1 MDVHQP
7 DDHVPDDPLDL
18 SRREVLLRVGTGGMA
33 VALLA
38 RSLSAA
44 QAQEATPA
52 AEGGMPPGLGFT
64 VLSSVTLDDAPPA
77 PIVLNLWRA
86 TMEPGASVPIS
97 SFPYPSVF
105 YVEAGPVVCP
115 GSAPR
120 FLISKDGTV
129 RDVGDET
136 VTVQPGESFYIPA
149 NVPDGA
155 RNDGTELH
163 VSLGVDL
170 IPAEGMATPTN

>member
-1 MDVHQP
+1 MPTRDTPVMSSS
-7 DDHVPDDPLDL
+7 DGF
-18 SRREVLLRVGTGGMA
+18 SRRTVVSVGGTGLA
-33 VALLA
+33 LALLA
-38 RSLSAA
+38 RSIS
-44 QAQEATPA
+44 QGSAQEATPA
-52 AEGGMPPGLGFT
+52 AEGGMPEGLGFT

-86 TMEPGASVPIS
+86 TMEPGASIPIS

-115 GSAPR
+115 GSGPR
-120 FLISKDGTV
+120 FLIRKDGTV

-170 IPAEGMATPTN
+170 IPAEGMATPTA

>member
-1 MDVHQP
+1 MDTIHTSIGTPADVGSH
-7 DDHVPDDPLDL
+7 
-18 SRREVLLRVGTGGMA
+18 SRRTVLGTSATGLA
-33 VALLA
+33 LALLA
-38 RSLSAA
+38 RAYSQAA
-44 QAQEATPA
+44 AQEASPA
-52 AEGGMPPGLGFT
+52 AGGMPPGLGFT
-64 VLSSVTLDDAPPA
+64 MLSSVTLDDAPPA
-77 PIVLNLWRA
+77 PVVLNLWRA

-115 GSAPR
+115 GSGPR

-170 IPAEGMATPTN
+170 IPAEGMATPTS

>member
-52 AEGGMPPGLGFT
+52 AEGGR
-64 VLSSVTLDDAPPA
+64 PA
-77 PIVLNLWRA
+77 RV
-86 TMEPGASVPIS
+86 
-97 SFPYPSVF
+97 
-105 YVEAGPVVCP
+105 
-115 GSAPR
+115 
-120 FLISKDGTV
+120 LISKDGTV

-170 IPAEGMATPTN
+170 IPAEGMATPTS